1 MPAPHAPR
9 GAENVVK
16 MLVGLEYALRLKH
29 WLVFILLGAIWSSS
43 FMWIKIAVQEIGP
56 ITLVAFR
63 VLFGLLFG
71 VVVIY
76 IQRIG
81 WPRTVK
87 EWTPLLVL
95 GVANIAIPF
104 FLISWG
110 EQSIDSAVASILNAT
125 VPLFTILIAH
135 SLLHDDKITAPKAL
149 GLLMGFAGVVILMS
163 KDIGAS
169 LGSLLG
175 QLAIVLASAFY
186 AGGAVY
192 ARKTTE
198 GMPGILRSAGPLLP
212 ATVVMW
218 LAMFMIESPVKFPQ
232 LGITWIALL
241 FLGVLGSGLAFV
253 MSYYLLHE
261 IGPTRTTMVTYLF
274 PLGGV
279 VLGVVFLGEE
289 LSWQLVVGAAL
300 IVLSLVVA
308 NMQPQR
314 QEQNIEKQA
323 AADS

>member
-1 MPAPHAPR
+1 MKP
-9 GAENVVK
+9 
-16 MLVGLEYALRLKH
+16 KH
-29 WLVFILLGAIWSSS
+29 WLVFLLLGAIWSSS

-56 ITLVAFR
+56 ITLVALR

-71 VVVIY
+71 IVVIY
-76 IQRIG
+76 VQRIR
-81 WPRTVK
+81 WPQTLK

-95 GVANIAIPF
+95 GITNIAFPF

-135 SLLHDDKITAPKAL
+135 FLLQDDKMTAPKVL

-175 QLAIVLASAFY
+175 QFAIVLASAFY
-186 AGGAVY
+186 AGGGVY
-192 ARKTTE
+192 ARKTTQDL
-198 GMPGILRSAGPLLP
+198 PGIMRSAGPLLP

-218 LAMFMIESPVKFPQ
+218 LAMFLVESPVKFPQ

-241 FLGVLGSGLAFV
+241 FLGVLGSGFAFV
-253 MSYYLLHE
+253 LSYYLLHE
-261 IGPTRTTMVTYLF
+261 IGPTRTSMVTYLF

-279 VLGVVFLGEE
+279 ILGVVFLNED
-289 LSWQLVVGAAL
+289 LSWQLVIGAVL

-308 NMQPQR
+308 NMQPQK
-314 QEQNIEKQA
+314 QERNLEEQA
-323 AADS
+323 AANR